1 MRKMLPWIASLV
13 GAGALAAQPAFETTA
28 LLADRSGAPTEI
40 HLLSA
45 TGKTLRYRIGASK
58 EVTEGPIPDGGTLF
72 IPEPPDFSE
81 AMDLYQAR
89 KFTEAKARFV
99 AVKQHFSPVRAL
111 KNNPAALAAFY
122 ELECLRKLGDLDG
135 LAAALQGFSKD
146 ALTDETQLRQMELYL
161 LWDAV
166 RAKNWELAERL
177 ANERAKTRL
186 PGEQR
191 AQVAWCHGLA
201 VENLGRPREALF
213 LYQTA
218 MTADAGASIEI
229 ARQAALRVLAIHKA
243 DPTVQAAIKAWGTK
257 EENKT
262 TQGRAD
268 LLEAAAVARLFE
280 LALGG
285 GTPLPAEH
293 KNLPAFKDGE

>member
-1 MRKMLPWIASLV
+1 MRRILPWLAILA
-13 GAGALAAQPAFETTA
+13 GAGVLAAQPVFETTA
-28 LLADRSGAPTEI
+28 LLADRTGAAKEI

-45 TGKTLRYRIGASK
+45 AGSTIRYRSGDSK
-58 EVTEGPIPDGGTLF
+58 EVTEGTVPEGGTLF
-72 IPEPPDFSE
+72 IPEPPDFSG

-89 KFTEAKARFV
+89 RFTEAKARFA
-99 AVKQHFSPVRAL
+99 AVKQQFAPVRTL
-111 KNNPAALAAFY
+111 KNNPGALAAFY

-166 RAKNWELAERL
+166 RGKNWELAGRL

-186 PGEQR
+186 PGDQR

-201 VENLGRPREALF
+201 VENLGRPHEALF

-218 MTADAGASIEI
+218 MTADAGASVEI

-243 DPTVQAAIKAWGTK
+243 DPAVQAAIKAWGAK
-257 EENKT
+257 DEDKT
-262 TQGRAD
+262 SQGRAA
-268 LLEAAAVARLFE
+268 LLEAAAVARLYE

-285 GTPLPAEH
+285 GTPLPAEY